1 MGWGRDAVG
10 SQGFVWGGTGR
21 NAFTRTERQV
31 NRGTK
36 LKVFRFGIE
45 RLPYDKGAHTH
56 THTHTHKMT
65 TLATLHSP
73 ALAGAVRSSVDEF
86 YYRGSQSTCEQ
97 RCIAL
102 DGARGNQVLLPG
114 PGLVTAAQR
123 HVESDLK
130 RALDRCAFGAGAASA
145 APVAALSA
153 ATTLP
158 PLRLARTGSVTP
170 HGSVSGPGSVSGSGL
185 GARAE
190 STSGSASA
198 SASASGSE
206 YDSAADTLS
215 PVAAG
220 VSVATAPASDASS
233 GARPG
238 SSSSSTSSSSSRS
251 TTGKRTRSPIEQ
263 RRRYVCKTCVKG
275 FTTSGHLARHNR
287 IHTGEKNHV
296 CPHPGCGQRFS
307 RHDNCVQHYKTHLRR
322 NTWQDD
328 AA

>member
-1 MGWGRDAVG
+1 M
-10 SQGFVWGGTGR
+10 
-21 NAFTRTERQV
+21 
-31 NRGTK
+31 
-36 LKVFRFGIE
+36 
-45 RLPYDKGAHTH
+45 
-56 THTHTHKMT
+56 
-65 TLATLHSP
+65 HSP
-73 ALAGAVRSSVDEF
+73 ALAGAVRSSVEEF
-86 YYRGSQSTCEQ
+86 YYRGSPSTCEQ

-114 PGLVTAAQR
+114 PGSGPVTAAQR

-130 RALDRCAFGAGAASA
+130 RALDRCAFGASTALA
-145 APVAALSA
+145 APAPALALAAT
-153 ATTLP
+153 TTLP

-170 HGSVSGPGSVSGSGL
+170 HGSVSGPGVGSDSGSGTNL
-185 GARAE
+185 ALVPGLRARAE
-190 STSGSASA
+190 SASGSV
-198 SASASGSE
+198 SASGSD
-206 YDSAADTLS
+206 YDSAAGPVSPATAALS
-215 PVAAG
+215 P
-220 VSVATAPASDASS
+220 ATAPAAGETSAPRHAS
-233 GARPG
+233 AM
-238 SSSSSTSSSSSRS
+238 SSATTSRS
-251 TTGKRTRSPIEQ
+251 TGKRARSPIEQ